1 MGRKEKDEIPMTKEL
16 MEYFQKTG
24 RQGGRAAAQNMTPE
38 ARAERARKASRA
50 RWAKRRKA

>member
-1 MGRKEKDEIPMTKEL
+1 MTAEQ
-16 MEYFQKTG
+16 MRYFQKTG
-24 RQGGRAAAQNMTPE
+24 AQGGRAAAQNMSPE